1 MLRPTRSEV
10 AAWPADVVLNGVTG
24 AAGLQATLAAL
35 DAGRTLALANKESLI
50 IGGPLV
56 TSRAKPGQIVPVD
69 SEHSTIAQCLRA
81 GRGSEVRR
89 LVLTASGGPFRG
101 WRRDAL
107 ADVTPEQALA
117 HPTWK
122 MGPLVTVNSATLV
135 NKGLEVIEAHLLF
148 GFGLDRIDVVVH
160 PQSIVHS
167 MVEYTDGATVIM
179 ASPPDMRLP
188 ISLSLGWPDRV
199 PDAAPGLDWSAAA
212 TWTFE
217 PLDDT
222 AFPAVAL
229 AREAAAAGGTM
240 PAVYNAANEACVAAF
255 LSGQIGFTRIVD
267 TVARIV
273 SEHDAARAAV
283 TTVADVLA
291 VDGWARRRAAELNC
305 LAREDDRMDLIGWV
319 IFIVALLVSVM
330 LHETGHFVLAK
341 KFGMKVTRYFV
352 GFGPTIWSTW
362 RGETEYGI
370 KALPFGGFV
379 KIVGMHSLDDPDD
392 PEDEPRAFR
401 SHPAWQRI
409 LVLCAG
415 SAMHFLLALL
425 LVFGLALGVGIAND
439 NVTQVGTISP
449 CVPASVTA
457 YDNGTCTG
465 SHPASP
471 AKLAGLRVGD
481 VVTAFDGQPVSNF
494 TQLTDL
500 IRPLPPGTPVTI
512 TVRRNGKLV
521 TLHTKLANVKG
532 RSGSYLGI
540 APAVVFQVASPLGAI
555 EYSGTTFGQ
564 VLVGSAQAVAALPG
578 ALPKLFAKDR
588 SSTAAGQV
596 SSVVGAAEATG
607 AEVASNAGWQY
618 KVSFVLL
625 LIASLNIFVGA
636 FNMLPLLPLD
646 GGHIAVIVYERIRA
660 WLARLRG
667 RPDPGLANM
676 AKFLPV
682 SFSLFVILIFFSLT
696 LVRPTSSTR

>member
-1 MLRPTRSEV
+1 
-10 AAWPADVVLNGVTG
+10 
-24 AAGLQATLAAL
+24 
-35 DAGRTLALANKESLI
+35 
-50 IGGPLV
+50 
-56 TSRAKPGQIVPVD
+56 
-69 SEHSTIAQCLRA
+69 
-81 GRGSEVRR
+81 
-89 LVLTASGGPFRG
+89 
-101 WRRDAL
+101 
-107 ADVTPEQALA
+107 
-117 HPTWK
+117 
-122 MGPLVTVNSATLV
+122 
-135 NKGLEVIEAHLLF
+135 
-148 GFGLDRIDVVVH
+148 
-160 PQSIVHS
+160 
-167 MVEYTDGATVIM
+167 
-179 ASPPDMRLP
+179 
-188 ISLSLGWPDRV
+188 
-199 PDAAPGLDWSAAA
+199 
-212 TWTFE
+212 
-217 PLDDT
+217 
-222 AFPAVAL
+222 
-229 AREAAAAGGTM
+229 
-240 PAVYNAANEACVAAF
+240 
-255 LSGQIGFTRIVD
+255 
-267 TVARIV
+267 
-273 SEHDAARAAV
+273 
-283 TTVADVLA
+283 
-291 VDGWARRRAAELNC
+291 
-305 LAREDDRMDLIGWV
+305 MDLIGWV

-362 RGETEYGI
+362 RGETEYGV

-415 SAMHFLLALL
+415 SAMHFLLALV

-449 CVPASVTA
+449 CVPVSVAA
-457 YDNGTCTG
+457 YDNGSCTG
-465 SHPASP
+465 SHLTSP
-471 AKLAGLRVGD
+471 AELAGLQVGD
-481 VVTAFDGQPVSNF
+481 VVTAFDGRPVSNF
-494 TQLTDL
+494 TQLTNL

-512 TVRRNGKLV
+512 TVRRDGKLV
-521 TLHTKLANVKG
+521 NLHTKLANVKG
-532 RSGSYLGI
+532 RSGSYLGVG
-540 APAVVFQVASPLGAI
+540 PAVLFQVASPLRAI

-564 VLVGSAQAVAALPG
+564 VLVGSADAVAALPA

-607 AEVASNAGWQY
+607 TEVASNAGWQY

-636 FNMLPLLPLD
+636 FNLLPLLPLD

-682 SFSLFVILIFFSLT
+682 SFSLFVVLIFFSLT
-696 LVRPTSSTR
+696 LVLADIVNPVNIVG